1 MIMQTEDPTLP
12 KATAQKKPPG
22 ESPVPPQSRRRKI
35 VQLVSAGGVLCCLAT
50 DATVWILAGDRS
62 WTKVKELPQTEDKEP

>member
-1 MIMQTEDPTLP
+1 MQTEDPTT
-12 KATAQKKPPG
+12 KAATQKKPTEPIAG
-22 ESPVPPQSRRRKI
+22 QTPQRRRKI

-62 WTKVKELPQTEDKEP
+62 WTMVKELPQTEDKEP